1 MEVRLRGVPGS
12 GADKTYALS
21 TQARGG
27 RLGVLLQTADGGPR
41 YMLSDSVSGVDLAPD
56 EFIGR
61 VRVVACEHAAV
72 EGTLRLL
79 LVARHKRRLGAD
91 PCRLLCVAR
100 HTTTQSKCS

>member
-1 MEVRLRGVPGS
+1 MEVQLRGVPGS

-27 RLGVLLQTADGGPR
+27 RLGVLLQTTDGGPR

-61 VRVVACEHAAV
+61 VRPCVNTRQATGHCSALLPDL
-72 EGTLRLL
+72 LRTASLL
-79 LVARHKRRLGAD
+79 TPARG
-91 PCRLLCVAR
+91 LLCF
-100 HTTTQSKCS
+100 SPDI

>member
-1 MEVRLRGVPGS
+1 MEVQLRGVPGS

-27 RLGVLLQTADGGPR
+27 RLGVLLQTTDGGPR

-61 VRVVACEHAAV
+61 VRPCVNTRRRRDTV
-72 EGTLRLL
+72 LRCCQICF
-79 LVARHKRRLGAD
+79 APPR
-91 PCRLLCVAR
+91 C
-100 HTTTQSKCS
+100 